1 MEKKWT
7 VALIGCGGRGA
18 RTYGRL
24 MREEFPNHYEMKA
37 LCDINPATLALQGER
52 LCVTE
57 ENRFTDEN
65 VFFEKKRADL
75 LLICTQ
81 DKDHVRMTLK
91 GLSLGY
97 DILVEKPIA
106 TTREECSR
114 LLEAQ
119 KKYGGKVLVGHV
131 LRYAPA
137 FSKAEELL
145 KEGAIG
151 KLIAVDDIEQVG
163 YGHYAHSYIR
173 GNWRR
178 DDEST
183 PMIMAKCCHDLD
195 ILHHYAGSRCKSLSS
210 TGALTWFK
218 PENAP
223 EGSADRCLD
232 CKYAETCPFSAKRIY
247 LYRFRD
253 NPEYVFSRIIT
264 YPNPLNEDEILKAL
278 RNGPYGRC
286 VYRCDNNVVDHQ
298 MTVMT
303 FENGVT
309 ASLTMTGFTGN
320 GGRILRLHGSL
331 GEIIIDEGQSTV
343 TLKAYGKEA
352 QEWNITDLASKGVE
366 GHGGGDYCIVSDIY
380 RILSGEGE
388 ARTSLES
395 AIESHL
401 MAIAA
406 EESRLSGGKL
416 VYVHSP
422 DKQTD

>member
-1 MEKKWT
+1 MDKKYT
-7 VALIGCGGRGA
+7 VAIIGCGGRGA
-18 RTYGRL
+18 RTYGKIML
-24 MREEFPNHYEMKA
+24 DEFPEHYKIEA
-37 LCDINPATLALQGER
+37 LCDINTEVLSLQGKI
-52 LCVTE
+52 LHVPE
-57 ENRFTDEN
+57 ENRFPDERE
-65 VFFEKKRADL
+65 FFRKKRADL

-81 DKDHVRMTLK
+81 DQDHVRMTLT

-106 TTREECSR
+106 ATRDECQK
-114 LLEAQ
+114 LLDAQ
-119 KKYGGKVLVGHV
+119 KKFGGKVLVGHV

-137 FSKAEELL
+137 FRKAEELL
-145 KEGAIG
+145 RAGAVG
-151 KLIAVDDIEQVG
+151 KLIAIDDLEQVW
-163 YGHYAHSYIR
+163 YGHQAHSYVR

-195 ILHHYAGSRCKSLSS
+195 ILQYYAGSRCKSLSS
-210 TGALTWFK
+210 TGCLTWFK

-223 EGSADRCLD
+223 EGAADRCLD
-232 CKYAETCPFSAKRIY
+232 CRYVETCPYSAKRLY
-247 LYRFRD
+247 LYRFR
-253 NPEYVFSRIIT
+253 NKPGYVFAGIIT
-264 YPNPLNEDEILKAL
+264 YPNPLNEEEILKAL

-309 ASLTMTGFTGN
+309 ASLTMTAFTGN

-331 GEIIIDEGQSTV
+331 GEIIIDEEQSTI
-343 TLKAYGKEA
+343 TLKEYGKES
-352 QEWNITDLASKGVE
+352 QIWSVNDLASKGIE
-366 GHGGGDYCIVSDIY
+366 GHGGGDYCIVSGIY
-380 RILSGEGE
+380 RILDGDEE

-395 AIESHL
+395 AVESHL

-406 EESRLSGGKL
+406 EESRLANGKL
-416 VYVHSP
+416 VYIHSP
-422 DKQTD
+422 ADN